1 MPSGRSGRRCGAAP
15 LHSGI
20 GVKKTFTIA
29 ELAEAFGITPRA
41 IRFYEDRGLLSPQ
54 RIGQ

>member
-1 MPSGRSGRRCGAAP
+1 M
-15 LHSGI
+15 HSGI